1 MTFVCDQHGAGQFTI
16 NKMSQTTT
24 NLIELKRQYDAA
36 KPFANGDLAP
46 RLGKYLI
53 QAVGSQSVGA
63 FSEVPIANALW
74 SPTLD
79 CLEHGLPV
87 TIQLVSLMLQQAIG
101 PVVQKPEE
109 FLDRTIEVNYG
120 MTKEVTEEHSC
131 YHIYV
136 VNWRFI
142 N

>member
-1 MTFVCDQHGAGQFTI
+1 MSKTTI
-16 NKMSQTTT
+16 

-36 KPFANGDLAP
+36 KPFANGTLAP

-53 QAVGSQSVGA
+53 QSVSSQTVGA
-63 FSEVPIANALW
+63 FNGVAIAEALW
-74 SPTLD
+74 SPGLD
-79 CLEHGLPV
+79 DLDQGLNV
-87 TIQLVSLMLQQAIG
+87 QIQLVSLMLPQAIG

-109 FLDRTIEVNYG
+109 FLGRIIEVNYG
-120 MTKEVTEEHSC
+120 MTKEVSEEHSC
-131 YHIYV
+131 YNIYV

>member
-1 MTFVCDQHGAGQFTI
+1 ML
-16 NKMSQTTT
+16 QTTT
-24 NLIELKRQYDAA
+24 NLNELKQQYNAA

-63 FSEVPIANALW
+63 FSDVPIANGLW

-79 CLEHGLPV
+79 CLEYGLPV
-87 TIQLVSLMLQQAIG
+87 TIQLVSLMLPQAIG
-101 PVVQKPEE
+101 PVIQRKEE
-109 FLDRTIEVNYG
+109 FLGRTIEVNYG
-120 MTKEVTEEHSC
+120 MTKELPEEHSC
-131 YHIYV
+131 SSIYV

>member
-1 MTFVCDQHGAGQFTI
+1 
-16 NKMSQTTT
+16 MSKTTT
-24 NLIELKRQYDAA
+24 NLNELKQQYNAA

-63 FSEVPIANALW
+63 FSDVPIANGLW
-74 SPTLD
+74 SPILD
-79 CLEHGLPV
+79 CLENGLPV
-87 TIQLVSLMLQQAIG
+87 TIQLVSLMLPQAIG

-109 FLDRTIEVNYG
+109 FLGRIIEVNYG
-120 MTKEVTEEHSC
+120 MTKKVTEEHSC
-131 YHIYV
+131 DNIYV

>member
-1 MTFVCDQHGAGQFTI
+1 MELVVKIEA
-16 NKMSQTTT
+16 MLPTTT

-63 FSEVPIANALW
+63 FSEVPIANGLW

-79 CLEHGLPV
+79 GLDQGLPV
-87 TIQLVSLMLQQAIG
+87 IIQLVSLMLVQAIG
-101 PVVQKPEE
+101 PVVQRAEE
-109 FLDRTIEVNYG
+109 FLGRTIEVNYG
-120 MTKEVTEEHSC
+120 MTKEVNEEHSC
-131 YHIYV
+131 NNIYV